1 MDAKTRRGYT
11 RLPDITQA
19 LQYMLNNGIVR
30 RRHACQGFF
39 TSVIMTGADSLAD
52 GTRVVVARIYG
63 ARLLENT
70 DCNTSRAALSLLRN
84 SLEHD
89 PFWPYENLEQVLLRF
104 ALLTFEISS
113 ESRVFE
119 YN

>member
-1 MDAKTRRGYT
+1 MPEF
-11 RLPDITQA
+11 L
-19 LQYMLNNGIVR
+19 
-30 RRHACQGFF
+30 

-63 ARLLENT
+63 ARLLEDT
-70 DCNTSRAALSLLRN
+70 DCNRSRAALSLLRN

-89 PFWPYENLEQVLLRF
+89 PFWPYENLEQVLLKL
-104 ALLTFEISS
+104 ALLTCEISS
-113 ESRVFE
+113 ESHLLQ